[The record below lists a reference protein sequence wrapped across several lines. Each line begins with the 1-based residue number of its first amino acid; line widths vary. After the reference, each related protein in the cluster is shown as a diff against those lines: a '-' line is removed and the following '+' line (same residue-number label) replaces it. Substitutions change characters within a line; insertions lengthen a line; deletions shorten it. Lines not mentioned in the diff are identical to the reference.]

1 VVLVKKFADV
11 PPAQIAP
18 AEGDVEL
25 YTNKLRTYIEM
36 EDQGAYGDIAPGAS
50 ISWTVTWFL
59 KRLPAGIAATAGDAG
74 LVAFVRDTIR

>member
-1 VVLVKKFADV
+1 
-11 PPAQIAP
+11 
-18 AEGDVEL
+18 
-25 YTNKLRTYIEM
+25 M

-74 LVAFVRDTIR
+74 LAAFVRDTIR